1 MSRGISKCIGL
12 PIITEMMNDCC
23 DNLPPSCCDMRG
35 LLSFTIL
42 WLLTKREMYGQE
54 IADAL
59 EKRRGTRPNP
69 GTLYPAL
76 KELKKNGLVESREE
90 GRRKLYQL
98 TERGREGSIRACEYF
113 CRAYREIFEEFT
125 EK

>member
-1 MSRGISKCIGL
+1 VKIYKCIGP
-12 PIITEMMNDCC
+12 PIITEMVNDCC
-23 DNLPPSCCDMRG
+23 ENPPPNCCDMRG

-54 IADAL
+54 IAGEL

-76 KELKKNGLVESREE
+76 KELEKNGMVESREK
-90 GRRKLYQL
+90 GRRKIYQL
-98 TERGREGSIRACEYF
+98 TQEGHEESIKACEYF
-113 CRAYREIFEEFT
+113 CKAYQEIFKEFT